1 MSSMYQV
8 CDLVVEKFD
17 RLGPTVTGVTCERIT
32 SAGGRHVG
40 EAFRA
45 GDLKAEWLFD
55 HDVLVI
61 HRGATVLRLIA
72 VNQAISAR
80 ARAPSAGVLAVA

>member
-1 MSSMYQV
+1 MTSMYQV
-8 CDLVVEKFD
+8 CDLVMEKFD
-17 RLGPTVTGVTCERIT
+17 RLGRTVTGLTRERII
-32 SAGGRHVG
+32 SAGGRYVG

-61 HRGATVLRLIA
+61 HRGGYRT
-72 VNQAISAR
+72 SADR
-80 ARAPSAGVLAVA
+80 GQPGHLGSGS